1 MFTQLF
7 KLNVKALAKDKVLVA
22 LTLTLAVLVVMSLK
36 KERYAAD
43 SYAADSYG
51 TVSYGTGRYAPDPSL
66 GMERWGCPPGQVEYQ
81 DGCYDTGS
89 KTYTQGKH
97 RVASMMS

>member
-22 LTLTLAVLVVMSLK
+22 LTLTLAVVVVMSLK

-43 SYAADSYG
+43 SY
-51 TVSYGTGRYAPDPSL
+51 GTGRYAPDPST

-97 RVASMMS
+97 RVASMLS